1 MRVSVAFGHRSGAH
15 GAVRPPR
22 ALAAVW
28 SVVLV
33 AALAALVP
41 PAAAHAQSRDTEA
54 GRRAILERTVAAIRA
69 DHPDVATTT
78 AAALREAL
86 PTGDFIVVDVRTDG
100 ERAVS
105 TLPGAITAKDF
116 ESRLEELTAEGRAV
130 VAYCTVGARSSSYAR
145 RMAER
150 GVEVLNLEGGVLA
163 WTHAGGDFVGSA
175 GPTRRVHVAGR
186 RWNLAADGYET
197 VW

>member
-1 MRVSVAFGHRSGAH
+1 MRASVAFGRRSGAH
-15 GAVRPPR
+15 GTVRAPR
-22 ALAAVW
+22 PLAAIW
-28 SVVLV
+28 SVALV
-33 AALAALVP
+33 AALVP
-41 PAAAHAQSRDTEA
+41 PSAGHAQSRDTEA

-86 PTGDFIVVDVRTDG
+86 PTGGFIVVDVRTDK

-116 ESRLEELTAEGRAV
+116 ESRLEELVAEGRAV

-145 RMAER
+145 KMAER
-150 GVEVLNLEGGVLA
+150 GVNVLNLEGGVLA
-163 WTHAGGDFVGSA
+163 WTHAGGDFVGAA

>member
-1 MRVSVAFGHRSGAH
+1 MRGSVARGRRSGGP
-15 GAVRPPR
+15 GAVRAPR
-22 ALAAVW
+22 VRAAIW
-28 SVVLV
+28 SVALV
-33 AALAALVP
+33 AALSPSAAT
-41 PAAAHAQSRDTEA
+41 HAQSRDTEA

-116 ESRLEELTAEGRAV
+116 ESRLEELVAEGRAV

-145 RMAER
+145 KMAER
-150 GVEVLNLEGGVLA
+150 GVNVLNLEGGVLA
-163 WTHAGGDFVGSA
+163 WTHAGGDFVGAA